1 MDVAKFKRCDV
12 ATQRRD
18 VATQRRDVTEKAS
31 VNLCTLMIP
40 WPRNPPHL

>member
-1 MDVAKFKRCDV
+1 MDVATFKRRDV

-31 VNLCTLMIP
+31 KKNVHFDDP
-40 WPRNPPHL
+40 